1 MQSES
6 SSPSLSV
13 GAASP
18 QLTATVLLLMAT
30 ACGLCA
36 GANYF
41 NQPLLNSIAQALQV
55 SESTAGILVTCAQ
68 VSYAVGLLF
77 LVPLG
82 DMLERRRLIVSLMLL
97 AACGLLVS
105 GFAQWLPSPFAALV
119 LGTLVTGLF
128 SVAAQVLVPMA
139 ASMAAPAQSGR
150 AVGLVMSG
158 LLTGILLAR
167 TVAGVLS
174 GIGGWSL
181 VYQVGGVV
189 MALVALALHYLLPR
203 GRQTGARLAYGQV
216 LASMATLIR
225 TQPRLRTRTLLGGLA
240 FASVSVL
247 FSTMALMLGGP
258 QHGLS
263 DMSIGLIGLSGVAG
277 ALMANTAGRLV
288 DKGLERP
295 TTAFSALLMLLNW
308 ALLWWGQYSV
318 AMFVVGM
325 LVIELAL
332 QGVHICNQNVIY
344 QLAPQARSRINACY
358 MTGYFI
364 GASAG
369 SALGVWAWH
378 HGGWTSACIAGGAIA
393 ALNLVALAADRRLSR
408 LHKLSPS
415 TD

>member
-1 MQSES
+1 M
-6 SSPSLSV
+6 
-13 GAASP
+13 
-18 QLTATVLLLMAT
+18 LLLMAT

-41 NQPLLNSIAQALQV
+41 NQPLLNSIAHALQV

-68 VSYAVGLLF
+68 VSYAIGLLF

-82 DMLERRRLIVSLMLL
+82 DMLERRKLTVGLMLL
-97 AACGLLVS
+97 AALGLLVS
-105 GFAQWLPSPFAALV
+105 GFAGLMPSPFIALV

-139 ASMAAPAQSGR
+139 ASLAPRESSGR

-158 LLTGILLAR
+158 LLTGILLSR
-167 TVAGVLS
+167 TVAGLLS
-174 GIGGWSL
+174 AVGGWSL
-181 VYQVGGVV
+181 VYKVGGIAMV
-189 MALVALALHYLLPR
+189 LVALALYRVLPKVAHS
-203 GRQTGARLAYGQV
+203 GARLPYGQV
-216 LASMATLIR
+216 LGSMGTLIR

-258 QHGLS
+258 EHGLS
-263 DMSIGLIGLSGVAG
+263 DSSIGLIGLSGVAG
-277 ALMANTAGRLV
+277 ALMANAAGRLV

-295 TTAFSALLMLLNW
+295 TTAFSVLLLVVNW
-308 ALLWWGQYSV
+308 ALLWYSQHSV
-318 AMFVVGM
+318 FLFIAGM

-332 QGVHICNQNVIY
+332 QGTHICNQNVIY
-344 QLAPQARSRINACY
+344 RLAPEARSRINACY

-369 SALGVWAWH
+369 SAIGAWAWH
-378 HGGWTSACIAGGAIA
+378 HGGWTGACIAGAVLALLNVA
-393 ALNLVALAADRRLSR
+393 ALLADRRLS
-408 LHKLSPS
+408 HPGAAASPAS
-415 TD
+415 AA

>member
-1 MQSES
+1 
-6 SSPSLSV
+6 
-13 GAASP
+13 
-18 QLTATVLLLMAT
+18 MAT

-41 NQPLLNSIAQALQV
+41 NQPLLNSIAHALQV

-82 DMLERRRLIVSLMLL
+82 DMLERRRLVVCLMLL
-97 AACGLLVS
+97 TAGGLLVS
-105 GFAQWLPSPFAALV
+105 GFAQALPSPFTALV

-189 MALVALALHYLLPR
+189 MALVAFALHYLLPH
-203 GRQTGARLAYGQV
+203 GNTGGTRLPYHQA
-216 LASMATLIR
+216 LRSMTQLLR

-240 FASVSVL
+240 FSSVSVL
-247 FSTMALMLGGP
+247 FATMALMLAGP
-258 QHGLS
+258 EHGLS
-263 DMSIGLIGLSGVAG
+263 DMQIGLIGLSGVAG

-288 DKGLERP
+288 DRGLERP
-295 TTAFSALLMLLNW
+295 TTALSAALMLLTW
-308 ALLWWGQYSV
+308 PLLWWGQHSV
-318 AMFVVGM
+318 ALFIAGM
-325 LVIELAL
+325 LLIELAL
-332 QGVHICNQNVIY
+332 QGVNICNQNVIY

-369 SALGVWAWH
+369 SACGPGTRAAGPVPAWPVLCWPH
-378 HGGWTSACIAGGAIA
+378 SACWPWRQTGGC
-393 ALNLVALAADRRLSR
+393 RG
-408 LHKLSPS
+408 LHRLSPS